1 MDDVVASTTLGSYQG
16 SSTGGVSAFKGI
28 PYAEAPFG
36 DLRFEP
42 PRPVAPH
49 QGTRPALGYGATA
62 PKPPYPKPINEILAE
77 PVVEG
82 DNPLN
87 LNVWTPSLEGS
98 APVLVWIHGG
108 AFQHGSGAVPTY
120 DGTAFARDGVVCVT
134 LNYRLGVDGFAFFDD
149 RVPNRGLLDQIC
161 ALEWVRDHIAAFG
174 GDPARVTVAGESA
187 GAMSIS
193 TLLAMPRAEGL
204 FQQAVTQSGAASHT
218 LQPATARKVVAG
230 LAETLGIEPTSTAF
244 AQVPRPDLTE
254 GVRVFGRALAAD
266 RDRARWAELALD
278 SMAFE
283 PTVDGE
289 VLPGPPLERIRAG
302 AGSGVRLLTGTNRE
316 EMTLFLGPTGLLEM
330 ADDNILTF
338 TAGLYGLNDDGVAV
352 YRKARPEASAGDLI
366 LDVTT
371 DWFFRIPALRVAE
384 ARGGDTTWVYE
395 FDWRTPA
402 RDGKLGATHAVEVP
416 FVFDTLAEPAN
427 EPLIGADAPQTLA
440 DTVHGAWVRF
450 VTEGDPGWRPYTAT
464 GPGARAVQVF
474 GVRSDLV
481 LDPRG
486 ETREAWSDLR

>member
-1 MDDVVASTTLGSYQG
+1 MDDVVVSTTLGSYRG
-16 SSTGGVSAFKGI
+16 SGTGGVSSFKGI

-36 DLRFEP
+36 ALRFEP

-49 QGTRPALGYGATA
+49 AGVLAALSLGATA
-62 PKPPYPKPINEILAE
+62 PKPPYPKPIDEILAE

-87 LNVWTPSLEGS
+87 LNVWTPAPGGS

-108 AFQHGSGAVPTY
+108 AFQHGSNAVPTY
-120 DGTAFARDGVVCVT
+120 DGTAFARDGVVCVSI
-134 LNYRLGVDGFAFFDD
+134 NYRLGVDGFAFFDD

-187 GAMSIS
+187 GAMSVS
-193 TLLAMPRAEGL
+193 TLLAVPRAEGL
-204 FQQAVTQSGAASHT
+204 FHQAVTQSGAASHVIR
-218 LQPATARKVVAG
+218 PETARRVLAG
-230 LAETLGIEPTSTAF
+230 LAETLGIEPTSAAF
-244 AQVPRPDLTE
+244 ATVPLAE
-254 GVRVFGRALAAD
+254 LIQGVRVFGRALAAD
-266 RDRARWAELALD
+266 RDPVKWAELALN

-283 PTVDGE
+283 PTVDGD

-302 AGSGVRLLTGTNRE
+302 AGSGVRLLTGSNRE

-330 ADDNILTF
+330 ADDDVLAF
-338 TAGLYGLNDDGVAV
+338 TASMYGLDDEGLGV
-352 YRKARPEASAGDLI
+352 YRRARPEATAGDLI
-366 LDVTT
+366 LDLTT
-371 DWFFRIPALRVAE
+371 DWFFRVPALRVAE
-384 ARGGDTTWVYE
+384 ARGRDTWVYE
-395 FDWRTPA
+395 FAWRSPA

-427 EPLIGADAPQTLA
+427 EPLIGADAPQALA
-440 DTVHGAWVRF
+440 DAVHGAWVSF
-450 VTEGDPGWRPYTAT
+450 VSTGDPGWLPYTLT
-464 GPGARAVQVF
+464 GGEARAVQVF
-474 GVRSDLV
+474 GHRTGLV

-486 ETREAWSDLR
+486 ETREAWAELR

>member
-1 MDDVVASTTLGSYQG
+1 MDDVVVSTALGAYQG
-16 SSTGGVSAFKGI
+16 VRAAGVSSFKGI
-28 PYAEAPFG
+28 PYAGAPFG
-36 DLRFEP
+36 ELRFEA
-42 PRPVAPH
+42 PRPVAAH
-49 QGTRPALGYGATA
+49 DGVLPALRYGATA
-62 PKPPYPKPINEILAE
+62 PKPPYPGPVDEILAE

-87 LNVWTPSLEGS
+87 LNVWTPSTSGS

-108 AFQHGSGAVPTY
+108 AFQYGSNAVPTY
-120 DGTAFARDGVVCVT
+120 DGTAFARDGVVCVSI
-134 LNYRLGVDGFAFFDD
+134 NYRLGVDGFAFFDD

-174 GDPARVTVAGESA
+174 GDPGRVTVAGESA

-204 FQQAVTQSGAASHT
+204 FQQAVTQSGAASHV
-218 LQPATARKVVAG
+218 LQPATARRVVEG
-230 LAETLGIEPTSTAF
+230 LAAALGVEPTSAAF
-244 AQVPRPDLTE
+244 AAVPLPDL
-254 GVRVFGRALAAD
+254 VRGTQVFGRALASD
-266 RDRARWAELALD
+266 RDPATWAELTLN

-289 VLPGPPLERIRAG
+289 VLPGPPLELIRAG

-330 ADDNILTF
+330 ADDNVLAF
-338 TAGLYGLNDDGVAV
+338 TAGLYGLDDEGLAV
-352 YRKARPEASAGDLI
+352 YRGARPEASPGDLV
-366 LDVTT
+366 LDLTT
-371 DWFFRIPALRVAE
+371 DWFFRVPALRVAE
-384 ARGGDTTWVYE
+384 ARGRDTWVYE
-395 FDWRTPA
+395 FAWRSPA

-427 EPLIGADAPQTLA
+427 EPLIGVDAPQALA

-450 VTEGDPGWRPYTAT
+450 IKTGDPGWLPYSLT
-464 GPGARAVQVF
+464 GGEARAVQVF
-474 GVRSDLV
+474 GHRSGLV

-486 ETREAWSDLR
+486 ETREAWAGLR